1 MRIGT
6 QTLDNPVVMAPLAG
20 ISNLPFRL
28 LAKSFGAGLVCSEM
42 VSANGLY
49 HRSQKTFGLM
59 DSDPAEK
66 PLSIQIFGADPA
78 IMAAA
83 GQKAQAAG
91 ADIVDINLGCSV
103 KKVIKTGAGVALMAE
118 PGRAEA
124 IFRAVRQAIDIPLTL
139 KIRSGWDRSG
149 RQAETISRLA
159 RDCGV
164 DAVAVHPRTAK
175 QGFSGRA
182 DWSLIR
188 RIRDILDI
196 PVIGNGDINSP
207 ADALQMQAQ
216 TGCDGLM
223 VGRAAIGRPWLLGQ
237 IRAALAGE
245 PVSEPDLAQ
254 RFAVMADYVNASV
267 RYMGEKTACQ
277 VLRSRLAWFV
287 KGLPHSSRFR
297 DSLKQL
303 SSQNEALER
312 LARYQAEIQS
322 FFLDHES
329 IKPAINGRAENEGR

>member
-1 MRIGT
+1 MRIGE
-6 QTLDNPVVMAPLAG
+6 QDLDNPVVMAPLAG
-20 ISNLPFRL
+20 ITNLPFRL
-28 LAKSFGAGLVCSEM
+28 LARSFGAGLVCSEM

-78 IMAAA
+78 IMALAA
-83 GQKAQAAG
+83 QKAGAAG
-91 ADIVDINLGCSV
+91 AHIVDINLGCSV
-103 KKVIKTGAGVALMAE
+103 KKVIKTGAGAALMAD
-118 PGRAEA
+118 PVRAGK
-124 IFRAVRQAIDIPLTL
+124 IFQAVRQAVAIPLTI
-139 KIRSGWDRSG
+139 KIRSGWDPSG

-164 DAVAVHPRTAK
+164 DAVALHPRTAS
-175 QGFSGRA
+175 QGFSGSA

-188 RIRDILDI
+188 RIKDILDI

-207 ADALQMQAQ
+207 ADALRMREQ

-245 PVSEPDLAQ
+245 PVSEPSLAK

-267 RYMGEKTACQ
+267 RYLGEKTACQ
-277 VLRSRLAWFV
+277 VLRSRLGWFV

-297 DSLKQL
+297 ESLKQL

-312 LARYQAEIQS
+312 LARYQAAIQS
-322 FFLDHES
+322 FYDES
-329 IKPAINGRAENEGR
+329 SPGHAWPG